1 MRFFPLQPAE
11 AQSYKLLSASCKALR
26 DSSKH
31 QEILARGIHPAFM
44 LPAFWRP
51 PVLQRHPWALFTIRD
66 QAATAGRL
74 SLAQP
79 SARVS
84 QPFAQRLRIPEM
96 TRHKHIF
103 CACILEHFLQL
114 GNESKSTLEAYIYC
128 HSQLKKKKKTNWFF
142 LFVVFFFV
150 SLSEQKCSGRAKGE
164 LHGFSF
170 LRDNVLWGKISHGGR
185 LFSQPLEKP
194 TSTTG
199 SHLVIISNYC
209 FLFAELQTCGKVS
222 GS

>member
-1 MRFFPLQPAE
+1 MRLFPRQSAE

-31 QEILARGIHPAFM
+31 QEILVRGILPAFM

-51 PVLQRHPWALFTIRD
+51 PVLQRHPWALSTIRD

-96 TRHKHIF
+96 TRHKHIS
-103 CACILEHFLQL
+103 CTCILEHFLQL

-128 HSQLKKKKKTNWFF
+128 HSQLKKKADFF
-142 LFVVFFFV
+142 LFVGFFF
-150 SLSEQKCSGRAKGE
+150 LSQNKNVVEGQRVNCMASAFLEMMYCGEKLAMVEDCSVN
-164 LHGFSF
+164 L
-170 LRDNVLWGKISHGGR
+170 
-185 LFSQPLEKP
+185 
-194 TSTTG
+194 
-199 SHLVIISNYC
+199 
-209 FLFAELQTCGKVS
+209 
-222 GS
+222 